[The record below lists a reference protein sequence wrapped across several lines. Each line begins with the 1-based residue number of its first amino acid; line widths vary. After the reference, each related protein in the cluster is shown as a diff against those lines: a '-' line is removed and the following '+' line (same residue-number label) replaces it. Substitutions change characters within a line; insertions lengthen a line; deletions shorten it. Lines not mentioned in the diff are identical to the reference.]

1 MAENRGG
8 YRPTAPQNNPANI
21 SATGGNGQSGT
32 QPARYISGMGYGKGQ
47 EMMQQQQ
54 SAPMAGSTPTP
65 IATAPSTPVARTV
78 VPFDAPSAYPE
89 RSVTYGADV
98 DPTTPGSEILN
109 LPPAVPQDADDGVR
123 MIQALYLQNP
133 RNQDLRRIIESLT
146 NEGRI

>member
-8 YRPTAPQNNPANI
+8 YRPTAPQNNPASI
-21 SATGGNGQSGT
+21 SATGGNGQSGK

-54 SAPMAGSTPTP
+54 GAPMASAPTPT
-65 IATAPSTPVARTV
+65 ASAPAAAPTVRPV
-78 VPFDAPSAYPE
+78 VPLGAPTAYPE
-89 RSVTYGADV
+89 RPISYGSDF
-98 DPTTPGSEILN
+98 DPSTPGSEILN
-109 LPPAVPQDADDGVR
+109 LPPEAPQEVDDGVR

-133 RNQDLRRIIESLT
+133 RNQDLRRIIESLQ